1 MPRSPRFP
9 DNDIISLIGT
19 APRHE
24 LGESVGPDLRL
35 GELFDEGDLGA
46 LANLPLAYGTAPG
59 DARLRAAIAARHGV
73 EADEVLATVGGIH
86 ALFLLAFVLCEPGDE
101 AVVPAPLFPPAR
113 DTLAACGAT
122 VHTPALRFD
131 DGYRLDLQAFEQVLN
146 ARTRIVSLATPQ
158 NPAGV
163 AFPPEALR
171 ALLAA
176 MARKCPQAWL
186 VVDETYREAVYAG
199 DAAAP
204 TALGLGGRVI
214 VVASLSKCHGAP
226 GLRLGWL
233 ITRDAQLRQ
242 QLTRAKFN
250 TVISCSP
257 VDEALALRVLQRYQH
272 IIGARRERLAAGRH
286 ITAQWVQDH
295 AAFVEWVQPDAGAL
309 CCVRLHRAAFDD
321 AAVQRFYAA
330 LAEEGARVSPGN
342 WFGEE
347 ARVFRLGFGF
357 LPAPQLQAALAA
369 AGRAL
374 RRAAG

>member
-1 MPRSPRFP
+1 MPRFP
-9 DNDIISLIGT
+9 DNEIISLIGA

-35 GELFDEGDLGA
+35 GELFDDGDFHA
-46 LANLPLAYGTAPG
+46 LADLPLAYGTAPG

-73 EADEVLATVGGIH
+73 DADEVLTTVGGIH

-101 AVVPAPLFPPAR
+101 AVIPAPLFPPAR
-113 DTLAACGAT
+113 DTLAACGAR

-131 DGYRLDLQAFEQVLN
+131 DGYRLDLKAFEPVLN

-163 AFPPEALR
+163 AFPPDALR
-171 ALLAA
+171 ELLAV
-176 MARKCPQAWL
+176 MARKCPHAWL
-186 VVDETYREAVYAG
+186 VVDETYREAVYG
-199 DAAAP
+199 DDAPAA
-204 TALGLGGRVI
+204 TALGLGERVI
-214 VVASLSKCHGAP
+214 VVASLSKAHGAP

-233 ITRDAQLRQ
+233 ITRDAELRKH
-242 QLTRAKFN
+242 LTQAKFN

-257 VDEALALRVLQRYQH
+257 VDEALALKVLQRH
-272 IIGARRERLAAGRH
+272 DAIIGARRERLAAGRR
-286 ITAQWVQDH
+286 ITAQWIEDN
-295 AAFVEWVQPDAGAL
+295 AAFVEWVPPDAGAL
-309 CCVRLHRAAFDD
+309 CCVRLRRETFDD
-321 AAVQRFYAA
+321 AAVQRFHAA
-330 LAEEGARVSPGN
+330 LAGEGARVSPGH

-357 LPAPQLQAALAA
+357 QPAPQLQAALAA

-374 RRAAG
+374 RHAAG